1 MSDAIR
7 SFVKEE
13 IISPI
18 ALDVQE
24 QELFAYLTG
33 YLPKD
38 KVAFVRKA
46 YDFAKHAHI
55 KQKRAS
61 GEEYIVHPL
70 SVAKILAELQLDAD
84 TIAAAFLHDVVE
96 DTDISLEKL
105 KELFG
110 PTVALLVDGVTK
122 LGKIEYISKED
133 QQMENYRKMFMA
145 MAKDIR
151 VVLIKLADRLHNM
164 RTLNFM
170 NPVKQ
175 KSIAKETLEIF
186 APLAHR
192 LGIYRIKWELEDMSF
207 RYMEPE
213 AYFSLV
219 EQVKQKRHEREDI
232 INSFIKEL
240 KTELLK
246 VGIEGEIQG
255 RPKNLYS
262 IHKKMIKQ
270 NKGINEI
277 YDLLAV
283 RVLVSS
289 VKDCYGAIGVVH
301 SMWPPIPTRFKD
313 FVAVPKSNMYQ
324 SLHTTVM
331 TTYGQP
337 LEIQVRTYE
346 MHRIAEFGIAAH
358 WRYKENST
366 EGPGSGF
373 DEKLSWLRQL
383 LDWHQEM
390 KDPREFVDSVK
401 LDVFTDEVF
410 VFTPR
415 GDVID
420 LPVGAIP
427 IDFAYRIH
435 TGVGNSCIG
444 AKVNGRIVPLEY
456 KLSNGDIVEII
467 TSKQANGPSRDWL
480 NIVCS
485 NDSKNKIRQW
495 FKREK
500 RDENIIKGRELLE
513 KEIKRL
519 GYDVKVL
526 LKQER
531 LKNAAIKLTLDTE
544 DNLLA
549 AVGYGGVTLQ
559 AVMTRLIEIYK
570 QEEKIS
576 TDKDMSKM
584 LAELKTKSSGE
595 KAKGSGIL
603 VKGESGLLV
612 HLAKCCNPVPGD
624 QIVGYITRG
633 RGVSVH
639 MIDCKNITNNKE
651 EFERMIDVTWAI
663 DSSASKYKVTIQI
676 VSNNN
681 PGVLA
686 NIMMVAS
693 ETKVNIGSVSAR
705 IDEKNST
712 AQITMGIDV
721 NNNDHLEYIMG
732 KMRRVKDVHSVGRYL
747 SSNR

>member
-1 MSDAIR
+1 MNKEQRNMDIERNNEELSLEMREQVLFTQLAQYLPANKLE
-7 SFVKEE
+7 FVK
-13 IISPI
+13 
-18 ALDVQE
+18 
-24 QELFAYLTG
+24 
-33 YLPKD
+33 
-38 KVAFVRKA
+38 KA
-46 YDFAKHAHI
+46 YQFAQQSHI
-55 KQKRAS
+55 GQKRAS

-70 SVAKILAELQLDAD
+70 SVVSILADLQLDAD
-84 TIAAAFLHDVVE
+84 TLSAAFLHDVVE
-96 DTDISLEKL
+96 DTDVTLDNL

-122 LGKIEYISKED
+122 LGKIEYISKEE
-133 QQMENYRKMFMA
+133 QQMENYRKMLMA
-145 MAKDIR
+145 MAKDVR

-164 RTLNFM
+164 RTLKFM
-170 NPVKQ
+170 NPIKQ
-175 KSIAKETLEIF
+175 KAIAKETMEIF

-192 LGIYRIKWELEDMSF
+192 LGIYSIKWELEDLSF
-207 RYMEPE
+207 RYTEPE
-213 AYFSLV
+213 SYFNLM

-232 INSFIKEL
+232 INNFIKEL
-240 KTELLK
+240 KEELNK
-246 VGIEGEIQG
+246 VGIEGDIQG
-255 RPKNLYS
+255 RPKNFYS
-262 IHKKMIKQ
+262 INKKMRKQ

-283 RVLVSS
+283 RILVHS

-337 LEIQVRTYE
+337 LEIQIRTYE

-358 WRYKENST
+358 WRYKENNT
-366 EGPGSGF
+366 EGPSSGF
-373 DEKLSWLRQL
+373 DDKLSWLRQL
-383 LDWHQEM
+383 LDWHQDM
-390 KDPREFVDSVK
+390 KDTKEFIDSVK

-420 LPVGAIP
+420 LPLGSIP

-435 TGVGNSCIG
+435 TDVGNRCIG
-444 AKVNGRIVPLEY
+444 AKVNGRIVPLEH

-467 TSKQANGPSRDWL
+467 TSKQTNGPSRDWL

-500 RDENIIKGRELLE
+500 RDENIIKGREMLE
-513 KEIKRL
+513 KEVKRL
-519 GYDVKVL
+519 GYDTKTFLKV
-526 LKQER
+526 ER
-531 LKNAAIKLTLDTE
+531 LKAAATKLTLDTDE
-544 DNLLA
+544 NLFA
-549 AVGYGGVTLQ
+549 SIGYGGVTLQ
-559 AVMTRLIEIYK
+559 AVMTRLVEIYK
-570 QEEKIS
+570 QEEKS
-576 TDKDMSKM
+576 TVDKDMSKM
-584 LAELKTKSSGE
+584 LAELKTKNTGE
-595 KAKGSGIL
+595 KTKGSSVL

-651 EFERMIDVTWAI
+651 EFERMIEVSWDLG
-663 DSSASKYKVTIQI
+663 SADGKYRVTIQI

-681 PGVLA
+681 TGVMA
-686 NIMMVAS
+686 NVMMVAS
-693 ETKVNIGSVSAR
+693 ESKVNITSVSAKV
-705 IDEKNST
+705 DDKNST
-712 AQITMGIDV
+712 AQITIGLEV
-721 NNNDHLEYIMG
+721 NNHDHLEYIMG

-747 SSNR
+747 ASNR